1 MASIKRLNHIQI
13 TIPKGAEVI
22 GRNFYCVILGLC
34 EIDKPASLQG
44 RGGFWLEVGEQQIH
58 IGTEDGVDRYATK
71 AHMALEV
78 DDIGAWRDRLQAV
91 GGVDVL
97 ESVPIPGYARFE
109 LRDPFGNRL
118 EIIQPV

>member
-78 DDIGAWRDRLQAV
+78 DDIEAWRDRLQAV
-91 GGVDVL
+91 EGVDIL